1 MRQPH
6 HITATTA
13 PARIVR
19 HHRHQG
25 DAGRHQRHD
34 DAHHHAADQRQQ
46 PDQDAPCA
54 PARFRR
60 RAAMA
65 LVTAIVVAMAAASTG
80 TAGAE
85 PAIGDIFTGPA
96 RIIDGDTL
104 EIGGQSIRLF
114 GIDTP
119 ERGEAGFAVATG
131 ELRAMTANADVT
143 CRTVDVDRYARA
155 VGLCRIGGAEA
166 VTEQQETLSESML
179 ATCLARRLSWWNHQ
193 VSPAMRARLDSA
205 ACQ

>member
-19 HHRHQG
+19 H
-25 DAGRHQRHD
+25 QRHD
-34 DAHHHAADQRQQ
+34 DADHHAADQRQQ

-60 RAAMA
+60 RAVMA
-65 LVTAIVVAMAAASTG
+65 LAIVAAMAAASTG

-119 ERGEAGFAVATG
+119 ERNQPGFAIATDH
-131 ELRAMTANADVT
+131 LADLAGGRHVT
-143 CRTVDVDRYARA
+143 CTTVDVDRYARA
-155 VGLCRIGGAEA
+155 VGLCRLGTPAT
-166 VTEQQETLSESML
+166 VTEQQETLSEAML
-179 ATCLARRLSWWNHQ
+179 ATCLARRLSWWNHR
-193 VSPAMRARLDSA
+193 VGPDMRTRLDRA
-205 ACQ
+205 AGRCGR